1 MRKYDAAPPPAPSFL
16 RPTRPRRSPRC
27 QLEENSFL
35 LFAIQS
41 ARLACLASLLISSL
55 LFSPRRSSPLFLPRV
70 LTTPSV
76 FLLLRRGRG
85 NPVGYSDENRNA
97 IGM

>member
-1 MRKYDAAPPPAPSFL
+1 MRKYDA
-16 RPTRPRRSPRC
+16 RRLDVAQPRC

-35 LFAIQS
+35 PLVNS
-41 ARLACLASLLISSL
+41 TDSSL
-55 LFSPRRSSPLFLPRV
+55 THPHNSLRLSIITPRTRS
-70 LTTPSV
+70 
-76 FLLLRRGRG
+76 